1 MFLYIIENLVLRKYK
16 NDKLL
21 YNIVK
26 SVQIIISDIQ
36 KYKMCNNYKIT
47 TWCNVHYLNNNTNYK
62 SYNKIDLID
71 ENANNIGDDMIKK
84 YIQRE
89 GINNET
95 NKIFF
100 NS

>member
-1 MFLYIIENLVLRKYK
+1 
-16 NDKLL
+16 
-21 YNIVK
+21 
-26 SVQIIISDIQ
+26 
-36 KYKMCNNYKIT
+36 MCNNYKIT